1 MDISFTPSNSIT
13 NILLPV
19 LNIHISMAFYSA
31 RADAA
36 LRPTKQII
44 APFPVKEIVP
54 SSKSGA
60 NVIYKFQNYEAT
72 TMIYFWCMTTEL
84 TSYKSINLTALEK
97 FRVLVDKTQSWTFQA
112 LELYRVDPSINGTH
126 TCM

>member
-1 MDISFTPSNSIT
+1 MDISFTPSNSIID
-13 NILLPV
+13 ILLPV

-31 RADAA
+31 RAVVA

-54 SSKSGA
+54 SYKSGPD
-60 NVIYKFQNYEAT
+60 VIYKFQNYEAT

-84 TSYKSINLTALEK
+84 TSHKSINLTANET
-97 FRVLVDKTQSWTFQA
+97 FRLLVDKTQNWSFHA